1 MLAAVLVI
9 KELAESAPAVMSARV
24 ADACRLLWLPL
35 SQSES
40 AREHAAEALGS
51 CLRLA
56 SMVNPLPRFSPPF
69 PPRDLS

>member
-1 MLAAVLVI
+1 VLAAVLVI

-40 AREHAAEALGS
+40 AREHAAEA
-51 CLRLA
+51 
-56 SMVNPLPRFSPPF
+56 
-69 PPRDLS
+69 